1 MGQWKDRLGIFAS
14 VACAIHCAVTPF
26 LIASLPALKLTEWMA
41 SPLFHQIAAIA
52 CSVLVALAIWP
63 SFARFRDFRILGL
76 STAGLSFIV
85 ASAFLLPDA
94 CCSTGSQCASD
105 HCSETTAVTVAGH
118 DHGHDHAHSHDHSH
132 ADHAHAD
139 HADQD
144 AAQTTHGPELATAS
158 LSGPFQ
164 LAATWIQPWM
174 TPIGGLLLIVAHGL
188 NLRRRTGCSLKC
200 CSTVDAVEELEVS
213 RNILDPMDG
222 SLESSRELAKAS

>member
-41 SPLFHQIAAIA
+41 SPFFHQVVAIA

-94 CCSTGSQCASD
+94 CCSTESQCTID
-105 HCSETTAVTVAGH
+105 HRLETPAVTAAGN
-118 DHGHDHAHSHDHSH
+118 DDHSH
-132 ADHAHAD
+132 AHAQSDHAHG
-139 HADQD
+139 D
-144 AAQTTHGPELATAS
+144 AATSTPGAELATAS
-158 LSGPFQ
+158 LSGPIQLASGPIQ

-188 NLRRRTGCSLKC
+188 NLRRRMQCSLKC
-200 CSTVDAVEELEVS
+200 CSVDDSAEDVTGSCRTLE
-213 RNILDPMDG
+213 PMDS
-222 SLESSRELAKAS
+222 SLETSRELAKAS

>member
-41 SPLFHQIAAIA
+41 SPLFHQVVAIA
-52 CSVLVALAIWP
+52 CSILVALAIWP

-85 ASAFLLPDA
+85 ASAFLLPDT
-94 CCSTGSQCASD
+94 CCSTGSQCTSD
-105 HCSETTAVTVAGH
+105 HCCEKPAITVAGN
-118 DHGHDHAHSHDHSH
+118 DHGHDHSHAHDHSH
-132 ADHAHAD
+132 SDHAHGD
-139 HADQD
+139 D
-144 AAQTTHGPELATAS
+144 TRSTPGPELATAS

-164 LAATWIQPWM
+164 SAATWFQPWM

-188 NLRRRTGCSLKC
+188 NLRRRTQCSLKC
-200 CSTVDAVEELEVS
+200 CSEADAVDNLPDTPSILE
-213 RNILDPMDG
+213 PMDN
-222 SLESSRELAKAS
+222 SLETSRELAKAS

>member
-41 SPLFHQIAAIA
+41 SPFFHQVVAIA

-94 CCSTGSQCASD
+94 CCSTESQCTID
-105 HCSETTAVTVAGH
+105 HRLETPAGTAAGN
-118 DHGHDHAHSHDHSH
+118 DHGHDHSHAHAHS
-132 ADHAHAD
+132 DHAHG
-139 HADQD
+139 D
-144 AAQTTHGPELATAS
+144 AATSTPGAELATAS
-158 LSGPFQ
+158 LSGPIQ

-188 NLRRRTGCSLKC
+188 NLRRRMQCSLKC
-200 CSTVDAVEELEVS
+200 CSVDDSAEDVAGSCRTLE
-213 RNILDPMDG
+213 PMDS
-222 SLESSRELAKAS
+222 SLETSRELAKAS

>member
-1 MGQWKDRLGIFAS
+1 MSQWKDRLGIFAS

-41 SPLFHQIAAIA
+41 SPLFHQVVAIA

-63 SFARFRDFRILGL
+63 SFARFRDYRILGL

-94 CCSTGSQCASD
+94 CCSTGSQCAID
-105 HCSETTAVTVAGH
+105 HCCETTAVTATGN
-118 DHGHDHAHSHDHSH
+118 DHVHDHSH
-132 ADHAHAD
+132 AHDHSHSDHAHG
-139 HADQD
+139 D
-144 AAQTTHGPELATAS
+144 AATSTPGAELATAS
-158 LSGPFQ
+158 LSGPIQ

-188 NLRRRTGCSLKC
+188 NLRRRAICSLKC
-200 CSTVDAVEELEVS
+200 CSEIASAQDLADSRRTLEPIDS
-213 RNILDPMDG
+213 
-222 SLESSRELAKAS
+222 SLEASRELAKAS